1 MERICSNSGDTGRTL
16 YKLLEAN
23 GNAAFFQVAVGL
35 IPVLMFGG
43 AVAELRNRPR
53 QRPNPRPFGLAL
65 TAILAAG
72 VIAEIIAIRGAIDP
86 SVGDLG
92 QRYLALVVTT
102 GTVGLALWIAAPLLR
117 EATVGTRVWLGL
129 REVVAVIG
137 LAAVIGQVAITESL
151 DHASARAA
159 LESAG
164 ERVTKVGRELNQAE
178 RTESAART
186 QLLHLAQSMRSTHA
200 MSAVILHL
208 HQLDDRALAPV
219 RTQGPQSG
227 QRRTSHPNQ
236 LSETKRDQPQSR
248 TCLQGP
254 DRGPESS
261 GSGTAAIGRATP
273 DHRSSSSDRRTRRA
287 CLC

>member
-1 MERICSNSGDTGRTL
+1 M
-16 YKLLEAN
+16 EAN

-92 QRYLALVVTT
+92 QRYLAFVVTT

-186 QLLHLAQSMRSTHA
+186 QLLRLAQSMRSTHA

-219 RTQGPQSG
+219 RTRGLNQANAEHRIQISFRRLNAISRSLERAFRDPIAGLSQADRELLLLAV
-227 QRRTSHPNQ
+227 QR
-236 LSETKRDQPQSR
+236 LI
-248 TCLQGP
+248 
-254 DRGPESS
+254 
-261 GSGTAAIGRATP
+261 TAVAPAIDGREELAYAEAEYA
-273 DHRSSSSDRRTRRA
+273 RA
-287 CLC
+287 CDAAAFLGCR